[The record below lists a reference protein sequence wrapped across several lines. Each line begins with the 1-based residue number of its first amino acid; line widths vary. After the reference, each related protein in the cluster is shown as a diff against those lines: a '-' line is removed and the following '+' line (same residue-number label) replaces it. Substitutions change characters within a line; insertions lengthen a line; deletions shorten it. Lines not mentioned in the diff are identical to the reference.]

1 MSVQFRYVFVVSCQV
16 LYIYS
21 CSKALICL
29 QNQSDALIRK
39 IHFEYIYGTVAQ
51 HEYSPIT
58 NTKQEVYLD
67 MKGKLSARKFSSKQ
81 PSLLCLLVGRISQT
95 QNQAEQKTLAK
106 PTETIHFVHKLQFES
121 KAHGQS
127 QPVMDNH
134 GQSWTNM
141 KEHGQFN

>member
-1 MSVQFRYVFVVSCQV
+1 MKQTDCKCLSSFGTFLLFHVRYC
-16 LYIYS
+16 IYS

-39 IHFEYIYGTVAQ
+39 IHFEYIHYSYSTVAQ

-106 PTETIHFVHKLQFES
+106 PTERIYFVQKL
-121 KAHGQS
+121 GQS
-127 QPVMDNH
+127 WTITDNH
-134 GQSWTNM
+134 GQSWAIM
-141 KEHGQFN
+141 D